1 MVASYTGWYTT
12 ARYSIGRC
20 TSHTPGP
27 MFPCSIMLDI
37 STSGIM
43 PVPNTS
49 ASQTSSRDLSEEVSF
64 GIGNPLGSRSLEL
77 SKTAPG
83 VCGIHRR
90 INLVHVTT
98 DLQIPSRW
106 STRPSSHGL
115 YRPRF
120 STAGGS
126 SVCCWAVDFLI
137 STAERQILLD

>member
-43 PVPNTS
+43 PMPNTS

-64 GIGNPLGSRSLEL
+64 GIGNPLGSRSIEL
-77 SKTAPG
+77 SNGCVVYT
-83 VCGIHRR
+83 VVYTWYM
-90 INLVHVTT
+90 L
-98 DLQIPSRW
+98 LQIYRYLLAG
-106 STRPSSHGL
+106 RQGL
-115 YRPRF
+115 RLM
-120 STAGGS
+120 G
-126 SVCCWAVDFLI
+126 CIDLDF
-137 STAERQILLD
+137 QLLVGLPFVVGL